1 MRHPAYLAGT
11 LVVAKDEQLVLHD
24 WGAEGAPELISL
36 EHAPLWIEVT
46 ARVEFFVAQEFV
58 NRTVN
63 FVGARLGD
71 HGDLDGIAS
80 IFRAEVRSRH
90 IELCDRIR
98 IWNCRSPLIADRVRG
113 YAVDSEFT
121 LIGPVA

>member
-71 HGDLDGIAS
+71 NIDDSAGEA
-80 IFRAEVRSRH
+80 AE
-90 IELCDRIR
+90 LRIK
-98 IWNCRSPLIADRVRG
+98 RVG
-113 YAVDSEFT
+113 QEAEFFY
-121 LIGPVA
+121 